1 MDLLV
6 LIHVFEMSKPW
17 EAGGGGGGYRD
28 QLVL

>member
-17 EAGGGGGGYRD
+17 EAGGGGGGGTED
-28 QLVL
+28 N